1 MSREAPFLY
10 RRETSP
16 VFQRLGNDPPEKEKL
31 INLATT
37 GAKTVAV
44 AHVHTLYA
52 IAAEALT
59 VMIRFSALLPI
70 SAPLRMCFC

>member
-37 GAKTVAV
+37 GAKIGAV
-44 AHVHTLYA
+44 GHIHTLYA
-52 IAAEALT
+52 IAAGAL
-59 VMIRFSALLPI
+59 M
-70 SAPLRMCFC
+70 

>member
-31 INLATT
+31 INLPTT
-37 GAKTVAV
+37 GAKTGAV

-52 IAAEALT
+52 IAAGAL
-59 VMIRFSALLPI
+59 M
-70 SAPLRMCFC
+70 

>member
-16 VFQRLGNDPPEKEKL
+16 VFQRLANDPLEKENL

-37 GAKTVAV
+37 GAKIGAV
-44 AHVHTLYA
+44 GHVHTLYA
-52 IAAEALT
+52 IAAG
-59 VMIRFSALLPI
+59 
-70 SAPLRMCFC
+70 PLM

>member
-31 INLATT
+31 INLPTT
-37 GAKTVAV
+37 GAKTGAV
-44 AHVHTLYA
+44 AHVHT
-52 IAAEALT
+52 
-59 VMIRFSALLPI
+59 P
-70 SAPLRMCFC
+70 

>member
-1 MSREAPFLY
+1 MSRDAPFLY

-37 GAKTVAV
+37 GTKTGAV
-44 AHVHTLYA
+44 AHVHALYA
-52 IAAEALT
+52 IAAGAL
-59 VMIRFSALLPI
+59 M
-70 SAPLRMCFC
+70 